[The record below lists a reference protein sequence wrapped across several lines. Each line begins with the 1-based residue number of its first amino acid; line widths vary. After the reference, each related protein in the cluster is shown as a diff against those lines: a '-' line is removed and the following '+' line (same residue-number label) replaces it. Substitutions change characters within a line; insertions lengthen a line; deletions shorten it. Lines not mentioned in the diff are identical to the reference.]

1 MIIRKTFTAGF
12 AILLII
18 SLLGGHGAAEE
29 SVKGKPVMNI
39 DEMIASMSLDEK
51 IGQML
56 MPDFRNWQKQ
66 GEGKATGFIEM
77 NSEVASIIEKYHLGG
92 VILFAENVVDTE
104 QTVRLTDG
112 LQKASPDLP
121 LFITID
127 QEGGIVTRLQT
138 GTNLPGNMALG
149 AARKENYAYQTGAI
163 IGSELLSLGINVNF
177 GPSVDVNNNPSNP
190 VIGVRSFSSDPS
202 LVSKLGIQTI
212 KGLQRQN
219 MIATTKHFPGH
230 GDTAVD
236 SHYGLPLVAHDKERL
251 RTIEL
256 VPFQK
261 AIDAGVDMMMT
272 AHVQFPAFDDTM
284 YTSKKDGQKI
294 MVPATLS
301 DKVITGL
308 LREEMGYDGVVVT
321 DALNMLAIADNF
333 GQEEAVVLAIKS
345 GVDIALMPAQ
355 VNSLDMEKNLTSVFN
370 AVKSAVENGEIP
382 LEQVNNSVARILEL
396 KVRRGILDKS
406 ATAPP
411 LDKKIKRALQV
422 VGSVEHSKK
431 ERKMAEDATT
441 LLKNEE
447 RTLPFKPRKNDKVLV
462 LAPFDDQVES
472 LTRSIRELADKKKMK
487 RVQVTSMS
495 YSGKTF
501 TDEAVRLINEADYVI
516 IGSYIVKNDPV
527 VKDGAID
534 DSIQDAKRWATA
546 FPRAVMND
554 ANKKG
559 KELVVMSLRNP
570 YDVANFEEAKAVL
583 AVYGYKGYSNGRY
596 RQPNIPAGIS
606 AIFGASKPR
615 GTLPIDIPSVINPS
629 EKLYEFGYGL
639 DVNSGKPLKM
649 KGVAN

>member
-1 MIIRKTFTAGF
+1 MIIRKSVTAGF

-18 SLLGGHGAAEE
+18 SLLGGHVAAKE
-29 SVKGKPVMNI
+29 SVKGKHVTNI

-66 GEGKATGFIEM
+66 SEENATGFIEM
-77 NSEVASIIEKYHLGG
+77 NSEVAGIIEKYHLGG

-112 LQKASPDLP
+112 LQKASPHVP

-149 AARKENYAYQTGAI
+149 AARKEEYAYQSGEI
-163 IGSELLSLGINVNF
+163 IGSELTSLGINVNF
-177 GPSVDVNNNPSNP
+177 GPSIDVNNNPANP

-202 LVSKLGIQTI
+202 LVSKLGIQTV
-212 KGLQRQN
+212 KGLQKQN
-219 MIATTKHFPGH
+219 MIATAKHFPGH

-236 SHYGLPLVAHDKERL
+236 SHYGLPLVSHDKERL

-284 YTSKKDGQKI
+284 YISKKDGQQI

-308 LREEMGYDGVVVT
+308 LRKEMGYDGVVVT
-321 DALNMLAIADNF
+321 DALNMKAIADNF
-333 GQEEAVVLAIKS
+333 GQEEAVVLAIKA

-355 VNSLDMEKNLTSVFN
+355 VNSLDMEKNLSSVFN
-370 AVKSAVENGEIP
+370 AVKSAVESGDIG
-382 LEQVNNSVARILEL
+382 LDQVNDSVTRIVKL
-396 KVRRGILDKS
+396 KEKRGILDEK
-406 ATAPP
+406 AAAPS

-422 VGSVEHSKK
+422 VGSKDHLKK
-431 ERKMAEDATT
+431 ERKIAEAAITI
-441 LLKNEE
+441 LKNEK
-447 RTLPFKPRKNDKVLV
+447 RTLPFEPKKSDRILI
-462 LAPFDDQVES
+462 LAPYDDQVES
-472 LTRSIRELADKKKMK
+472 MSKSIRELVDKKKLK
-487 RVQVTSMS
+487 QIQVTSMS
-495 YSGKTF
+495 YSEKTF
-501 TDEAVRLINEADYVI
+501 TDEVARLINKADFVI
-516 IGSYIVKNDPV
+516 TGSYIVKNDPII
-527 VKDGAID
+527 KDGAID
-534 DSIQDAKRWATA
+534 DSIQDAKRWATS
-546 FPRAVMND
+546 FPRAAMNH

-559 KELVVMSLRNP
+559 KKLVVMSLRNP
-570 YDVANFEEAKAVL
+570 YDVANFDEAKAVL

-615 GTLPIDIPSVINPS
+615 GILPVDIPSVIKPA
-629 EKLYEFGYGL
+629 EKLYKFGYGL
-639 DVNSGKPLKM
+639 DMKSGKPIKM
-649 KGVAN
+649 KGEAN